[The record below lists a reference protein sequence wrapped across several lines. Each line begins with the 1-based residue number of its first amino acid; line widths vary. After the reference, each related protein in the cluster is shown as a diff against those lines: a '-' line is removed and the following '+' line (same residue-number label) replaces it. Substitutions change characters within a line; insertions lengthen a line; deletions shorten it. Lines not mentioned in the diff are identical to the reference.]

1 MRRSK
6 KLDVK
11 LYSACNSKVN
21 KKLLRMTLAAPRE
34 GKNSPT
40 DIQVYLDSYAGKIS
54 RVPTLQTN
62 NSDAQVFI

>member
-1 MRRSK
+1 
-6 KLDVK
+6 
-11 LYSACNSKVN
+11 
-21 KKLLRMTLAAPRE
+21 MTLAAPRE